1 MDAQTTERAQ
11 TYALVQVMEQAQ
23 ADALVQVT
31 ERAQTYA
38 ESFDAFAAELLK
50 FDRRRHPWQHYRS
63 KLETTGALRPILEM
77 VIDDAEVE
85 STDIETLELES
96 PPREHQDLIDSLER
110 AANAPGLA
118 A

>member
-11 TYALVQVMEQAQ
+11 TYALVQVMGQAQ

-31 ERAQTYA
+31 ERAKTYA
-38 ESFDAFAAELLK
+38 ESVDAFAAELLK
-50 FDRRRHPWQHYRS
+50 FDRRRHPWQHYRND
-63 KLETTGALRPILEM
+63 LETAGAVRPILEM
-77 VIDDAEVE
+77 VIDDAEIE
-85 STDIETLELES
+85 STDIETLEVES
-96 PPREHQDLIDSLER
+96 PPREHQELIDSLER

>member
-1 MDAQTTERAQ
+1 MDVQRSDDIIRGFSIRRRRAQ
-11 TYALVQVMEQAQ
+11 RQLELTRPEYDEPCECGLCLYQRAIVFPE
-23 ADALVQVT
+23 ADAR
-31 ERAQTYA
+31 EM
-38 ESFDAFAAELLK
+38 AAL
-50 FDRRRHPWQHYRS
+50 
-63 KLETTGALRPILEM
+63 LRPMIEPAI
-77 VIDDAEVE
+77 VDDAEIE

>member
-1 MDAQTTERAQ
+1 MDAQTTERAK
-11 TYALVQVMEQAQ
+11 TYALVQVMGQAQ

-31 ERAQTYA
+31 ERAKTYA
-38 ESFDAFAAELLK
+38 ESVDAFAAEILK
-50 FDRRRHPWQHYRS
+50 FYRRRHPWQFYRS
-63 KLETTGALRPILEM
+63 DLETTGALRPILEM

-96 PPREHQDLIDSLER
+96 PPPEHQDLIDSLER

>member
-1 MDAQTTERAQ
+1 
-11 TYALVQVMEQAQ
+11 MEQVQ
-23 ADALVQVT
+23 A
-31 ERAQTYA
+31 YA
-38 ESFDAFAAELLK
+38 ESFDPFAAELLE

-63 KLETTGALRPILEM
+63 DLETAGALRPILEM
-77 VIDDAEVE
+77 VIDDAEIE
-85 STDIETLELES
+85 STDIETLEVET

>member
-1 MDAQTTERAQ
+1 MIEPAI
-11 TYALVQVMEQAQ
+11 VN
-23 ADALVQVT
+23 
-31 ERAQTYA
+31 
-38 ESFDAFAAELLK
+38 
-50 FDRRRHPWQHYRS
+50 
-63 KLETTGALRPILEM
+63 
-77 VIDDAEVE
+77 DAEIE

>member
-1 MDAQTTERAQ
+1 MDAQTT
-11 TYALVQVMEQAQ
+11 EQAQ
-23 ADALVQVT
+23 ADALVQMM
-31 ERAQTYA
+31 EQAQAYA
-38 ESFDAFAAELLK
+38 VPDAFAAELLK
-50 FDRRRHPWQHYRS
+50 LARRRHPWHHYRS
-63 KLETTGALRPILEM
+63 DLETTGALRPILEM

-85 STDIETLELES
+85 STDIETIELES

>member
-1 MDAQTTERAQ
+1 MV
-11 TYALVQVMEQAQ
+11 VQRCEDIIRGFSVRRRQAQ
-23 ADALVQVT
+23 RQLELTLPEYDEPCECGLCLYQRAIVFPEADAR
-31 ERAQTYA
+31 EM
-38 ESFDAFAAELLK
+38 AAL
-50 FDRRRHPWQHYRS
+50 
-63 KLETTGALRPILEM
+63 LRPMIEPAI
-77 VIDDAEVE
+77 VDDAEIE